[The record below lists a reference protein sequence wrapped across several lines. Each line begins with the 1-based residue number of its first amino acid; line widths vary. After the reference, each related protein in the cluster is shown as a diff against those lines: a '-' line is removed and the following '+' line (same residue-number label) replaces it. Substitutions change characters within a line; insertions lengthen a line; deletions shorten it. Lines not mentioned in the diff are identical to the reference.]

1 MVSWANCLSCLY
13 FPQFKYPTRPHP
25 PSTHI
30 DKPHDPNHKSQSD
43 DKFTIT
49 NHNTLKD
56 KLSNLPTPTPADKVK
71 TGANINK
78 VTIKLSNYSSKR
90 ISQSDKVLKTERLS
104 FHFQSSNKR
113 ERETER
119 SKRENPLTRICKKDK
134 KRVREK

>member
-1 MVSWANCLSCLY
+1 MAS
-13 FPQFKYPTRPHP
+13 
-25 PSTHI
+25 
-30 DKPHDPNHKSQSD
+30 NHKSQS

-71 TGANINK
+71 TRANINK

-90 ISQSDKVLKTERLS
+90 ISQSDKVLKRERLS
-104 FHFQSSNKR
+104 FHFQSSDKR

-119 SKRENPLTRICKKDK
+119 SKRENPLTRICKREKE
-134 KRVREK
+134 RVREKKSV